1 MPRSRACPCATHCA
15 LRTDAHPTASPAA
28 GYNNVDLA
36 AAGQHKLTVLRVP
49 AYSPNAVAEHA
60 VALMLA
66 LNRNLKKAIDRSRHG
81 NFDLGG
87 LVGRDIASTTV
98 GVVGTGKIGL
108 IFARILHGFGAK
120 LLAFDVYKSPDA
132 AALGVEYVG
141 LDELLA
147 RRCARRF
154 FLCGCVCARERQGGR
169 REVGRARQTPPVV
182 EPWRGWPPR
191 SPGRSAWPPTRV
203 TTPQRVTPHG
213 PGRPRSSVHLRV
225 TAARLRVRVCALPYT
240 HTRGSHA

>member
-1 MPRSRACPCATHCA
+1 MRTPRRVGYRPC
-15 LRTDAHPTASPAA
+15 PAA

-132 AALGVEYVG
+132 AALGVEYVS

-147 RRCARRF
+147 RRCDRTFGGGLR
-154 FLCGCVCARERQGGR
+154 GGKSRETDAAL
-169 REVGRARQTPPVV
+169 GRAVV
-182 EPWRGWPPR
+182 GLAPR
-191 SPGRSAWPPTRV
+191 PRGRS
-203 TTPQRVTPHG
+203 G
-213 PGRPRSSVHLRV
+213 
-225 TAARLRVRVCALPYT
+225 
-240 HTRGSHA
+240 